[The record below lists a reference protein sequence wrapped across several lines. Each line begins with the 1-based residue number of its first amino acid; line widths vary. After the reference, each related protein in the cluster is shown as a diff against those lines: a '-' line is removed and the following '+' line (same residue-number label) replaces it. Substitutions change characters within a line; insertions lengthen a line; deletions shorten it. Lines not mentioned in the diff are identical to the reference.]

1 MCFAWQRNS
10 IAHVKRITEDSSL
23 RPGGA
28 SASPVEIIQCQLLC
42 DSIAVQQII
51 WCIVRRVHDKL
62 LHDFRWAIGRNKLMT
77 SRRRAGIGGDV
88 LRAIP
93 TSHTRRRH

>member
-1 MCFAWQRNS
+1 M
-10 IAHVKRITEDSSL
+10 
-23 RPGGA
+23 
-28 SASPVEIIQCQLLC
+28 EIIQCQLLC

-77 SRRRAGIGGDV
+77 SRRRAGSGGHV
-88 LRAIP
+88 LLVIP
-93 TSHTRRRH
+93 TYIIPGVDTESSFEYKCDKSGYAFV